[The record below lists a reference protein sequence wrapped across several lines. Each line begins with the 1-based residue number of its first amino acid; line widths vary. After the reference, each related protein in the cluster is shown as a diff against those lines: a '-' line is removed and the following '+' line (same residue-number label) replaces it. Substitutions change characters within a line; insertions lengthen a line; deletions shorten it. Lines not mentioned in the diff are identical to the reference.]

1 MAKTARAL
9 KAAKLK
15 NPTDELTELAI
26 KGLQEKKGHEIT
38 CLDLRQLKTAVTDMF
53 IVCHG
58 DSTTQVDAL
67 ARSAEEIIYKET
79 GENPVYKEGAEN
91 SQWILLDYINV
102 VIHIFQKE
110 IRDYYGIER
119 LWADAQVR
127 QVSDEKK

>member
-9 KAAKLK
+9 KAAKVK
-15 NPTDELTELAI
+15 NDTDELTELAI
-26 KGLQEKKGHEIT
+26 KSLQEKKGHEIV
-38 CLDLRQLKTAVTDMF
+38 CLDLRQLKTSITDMF
-53 IVCHG
+53 VVCHG

-79 GENPVYKEGAEN
+79 GENPVYKEGSEN

-102 VIHIFQKE
+102 VIHIFQRE
-110 IRDYYGIER
+110 FRDYYGIER

-127 QVSDEKK
+127 QVSDDKK

>member
-9 KAAKLK
+9 KAAKIT

-26 KGLQEKKGHEIT
+26 KALQEKKGHEIT
-38 CLDLRQLKTAVTDMF
+38 CLDLRQLKTSITDMF

-67 ARSAEEIIYKET
+67 ARSVEDVIYKET
-79 GENPVYKEGAEN
+79 GENPMYKEGAEN
-91 SQWILLDYINV
+91 AQWILLDYINV

-110 IRDYYGIER
+110 FRDYYGIER

-127 QVSDEKK
+127 QLPDDKI

>member
-26 KGLQEKKGHEIT
+26 KGLQEKKGHEIV
-38 CLDLRQLKTAVTDMF
+38 CLDLRQLKTSVTDMF

-67 ARSAEEIIYKET
+67 ARSVEEFIHKET
-79 GENPVYKEGAEN
+79 GEDPVYKEGAEN
-91 SQWILLDYINV
+91 AQWILLDYINV
-102 VIHIFQKE
+102 VVHIFLKE

-127 QVSDEKK
+127 QVTDTKK